1 MDKLK
6 HIISYLPL
14 LSILLIMSLLPFHY
28 SALQRFAMY
37 SLAVTY
43 VFDYCVNARWRQWR
57 WNNTKLIFIAFALF
71 SALTPIWQLF
81 DPVRTPLYQTTME
94 VFSPFFFVGIA
105 GFLGMTDKI
114 RMEYVAWTMLSVCA
128 AISVYL
134 IYQATLGIMQG
145 YEWIATYNWYR
156 LVKINTH
163 MVVNLYC
170 NMALILGALVVF
182 DTSHG
187 RFAKGVTITM
197 MMITIPIIFISGGR
211 TGMISLVVVMMVL
224 SLYYIFR
231 TRRWSLLTIAAV
243 IGIGMSLFMVHNP
256 RMREAVE
263 TTNPRIGLW
272 RECRNMIAERPVAG
286 YGVCSAREKFVRR
299 VMNNESLRNTY
310 VAEIE
315 QDESYRM
322 NGTTRYDLIHPHN
335 AFLETW
341 SRFGIIGL
349 ILCLCCLTGPFFLRI
364 GRYRVY
370 LVLCTLAFLIQAM
383 FESLGSDLQPL
394 FLASM
399 VLLFFYDHF
408 SCIAPSAPTGA

>member
-6 HIISYLPL
+6 HIIAYLPL
-14 LSILLIMSLLPFHY
+14 LSILLIVALLPFHY
-28 SALQRFAMY
+28 GAWQRFAMY

-43 VFDYCVNARWRQWR
+43 SLDYCVNARWRQWR
-57 WNNTKLIFIAFALF
+57 WNSAKLIFIAFALF

-81 DPVRTPLYQTTME
+81 DPIRTPLYQTTVE

-114 RMEYVAWTMLSVCA
+114 RMEYVAWTMLSVCT

-134 IYQATLGIMQG
+134 IYQATLGITQG
-145 YEWIATYNWYR
+145 FEWIATYNWYR
-156 LVKINTH
+156 LVKINNH

-170 NMALILGALVVF
+170 NMALILGTLAVF
-182 DTSHG
+182 DTSYG
-187 RFAKGVTITM
+187 RLAKGLTIA
-197 MMITIPIIFISGGR
+197 MMIMTVPVILVSEGR
-211 TGMISLVVVMMVL
+211 AGMISLVVEMMVF

-231 TRRWSLLTIAAV
+231 TRRWSLLVVAAL
-243 IGIGMSLFMVHNP
+243 IGIGLSLFMVNNP

-272 RECRNMIAERPVAG
+272 QECRNMIRERPITG
-286 YGVCSAREKFVRR
+286 YGVCSAREEFVRR
-299 VMNNESLRNTY
+299 VLDNETLRNTY
-310 VAEIE
+310 VVEIE
-315 QDESYRM
+315 QDAAYRL
-322 NGTTRYDLIHPHN
+322 NGATRYEIMHPHN

-341 SRFGIIGL
+341 SRFGIVGL
-349 ILCLCCLTGPFFLRI
+349 ILCLCCLTGPFFLRT
-364 GRYRVY
+364 GRYRIY
-370 LVLCTLAFLIQAM
+370 LALCTLAFLIQAM

-394 FLASM
+394 FLVSM